1 MNLTMIKPRFRRSH
15 ISLPLLLGMLLSTGC
30 EDREATAA
38 AQAAAQAARN
48 EQMAAAAEREFDAA
62 VMGRN
67 WHLAKSQAD
76 VLIANWPET
85 EAAARVR
92 EQFAQIKA
100 KAEAEREA
108 RRLAALWSYNVQAVK
123 GGQQRSAAIYARDDL
138 DVDGRGPRPVQ
149 LIFRDHPDWG
159 RSSYLV
165 LRSGDFARACYKRC
179 QVKVRVDDAAPRTMN
194 AFRPDT
200 DEAIAMFITDDRTLW
215 RQIREARV
223 LSIEF
228 QVKDGTRR
236 TAVFEIAGLER
247 SRLPGWG

>member
-1 MNLTMIKPRFRRSH
+1 MMKPVSR
-15 ISLPLLLGMLLSTGC
+15 LGIALFLGSVLLSAC
-30 EDREATAA
+30 EDREAAAA
-38 AQAAAQAARN
+38 AQAAAVAARN
-48 EQMAAAAEREFDAA
+48 EQMASDAEREFDAA
-62 VMGRN
+62 VMNSN

-76 VLIANWPET
+76 VLLANWPDT

-92 EQFAQIKA
+92 EQFEEIKS

-123 GGQQRSAAIYARDDL
+123 GGQQRSAAIYAKDDL
-138 DVDGRGPRPVQ
+138 DVDGHGPRPVQ

-179 QVKVRVDDAAPRTMN
+179 QVKVTVDDTAPRNMN

-200 DEAIAMFITDDRTLW
+200 DEAIAMFINDDKALW
-215 RQIREARV
+215 RRIRQANR

-228 QVKDGTRR
+228 QVRDGTRR
-236 TAVFEIAGLER
+236 TAVFEIGGLER

>member
-1 MNLTMIKPRFRRSH
+1 MTHPMSRIGITLV
-15 ISLPLLLGMLLSTGC
+15 LGAALLTGC

-38 AQAAAQAARN
+38 AQAAAQAVRN
-48 EQMAAAAEREFDAA
+48 EQMAVDAEREFDAA
-62 VMGRN
+62 VNRGN

-76 VLIANWPET
+76 VLLANWPET

-92 EQFAQIKA
+92 EQFDEIKS

-123 GGQQRSAAIYARDDL
+123 GGQQRSAAIYAKDDL
-138 DVDGRGPRPVQ
+138 DVDGLGARPVQ

-165 LRSGDFARACYKRC
+165 LRSGDFARACYRRC
-179 QVKVRVDDAAPRTMN
+179 QVKVTVDDAAPRNMS

-200 DEAIAMFITDDRTLW
+200 DEAIAMFINDDKVLW
-215 RQIREARV
+215 RRIRDARM

-228 QVKDGTRR
+228 QVRDGTRH
-236 TAVFEIAGLER
+236 TAVFEISGLEH

>member
-1 MNLTMIKPRFRRSH
+1 MKLIRLFLYS
-15 ISLPLLLGMLLSTGC
+15 SLLGIVLLTGC
-30 EDREATAA
+30 EDRAAVAA

-48 EQMAAAAEREFDAA
+48 EQMASDAEREFDAA
-62 VMGRN
+62 VMSSN
-67 WHLAKSQAD
+67 WHLAKSHAD
-76 VLIANWPET
+76 VLLANWPET

-92 EQFAQIKA
+92 EQFDEIKA

-123 GGQQRSAAIYARDDL
+123 GGQQRSAAIYAKDDI
-138 DVDGRGPRPVQ
+138 DVDGHGTRPVQ

-165 LRSGDFARACYKRC
+165 LRSGDFARTCYRRC
-179 QVKVRVDDAAPRTMN
+179 QVKVGIDDAAPRNMS

-200 DEAIAMFITDDRTLW
+200 DEAIAMFINDDQVLW
-215 RQIREARV
+215 RRIRDANT

-236 TAVFEIAGLER
+236 TAVFEIGGLER
-247 SRLPGWG
+247 SRLPGWN

>member
-1 MNLTMIKPRFRRSH
+1 MKLIRLFLYS
-15 ISLPLLLGMLLSTGC
+15 SLLGIVLLTGC
-30 EDREATAA
+30 EDRAAAAA

-48 EQMAAAAEREFDAA
+48 EQMASDAEREFDAA
-62 VMGRN
+62 VSAHN
-67 WHLAKSQAD
+67 WHLAKSHAD
-76 VLIANWPET
+76 VLLANWPDT

-92 EQFAQIKA
+92 AQFDEIKA
-100 KAEAEREA
+100 NAEAEREA

-138 DVDGRGPRPVQ
+138 DVDGRGAKPVQ

-165 LRSGDFARACYKRC
+165 LRSGDFARACYRSC
-179 QVKVRVDDAAPRTMN
+179 QVKVTVDETAARNMS

-200 DEAIAMFITDDRTLW
+200 DEAIAMFINDDKALW
-215 RQIREARV
+215 RRIRGANT

-228 QVKDGTRR
+228 PVRDGTRR
-236 TAVFEIAGLER
+236 TAIFEIGGLER
-247 SRLPGWG
+247 SRLPGWN

>member
-1 MNLTMIKPRFRRSH
+1 MNPISRIG
-15 ISLPLLLGMLLSTGC
+15 ISLVLGTVLLSAC
-30 EDREATAA
+30 EDREAAAA
-38 AQAAAQAARN
+38 AQAAAVAARN
-48 EQMAAAAEREFDAA
+48 EQMASAAEREFEVA
-62 VMGRN
+62 VNSQN

-76 VLIANWPET
+76 VLLANWPET

-92 EQFAQIKA
+92 EQFDDIKS
-100 KAEAEREA
+100 KAAAEREA

-123 GGQQRSAAIYARDDL
+123 GGQQRSAAIYAKDDL
-138 DVDGRGPRPVQ
+138 DVDGHGPRPVQ

-179 QVKVRVDDAAPRTMN
+179 QVKVTVDETAPRNMS

-200 DEAIAMFITDDRTLW
+200 DEAIAMFINDDKALW
-215 RQIREARV
+215 RRIREANT

-228 QVKDGTRR
+228 QLRDGTKR
-236 TAVFEIAGLER
+236 TAVFEIGGLER

>member
-1 MNLTMIKPRFRRSH
+1 MNTAHYLLCS
-15 ISLPLLLGMLLSTGC
+15 SLLATLLLTAC

-38 AQAAAQAARN
+38 AQMAAQATRN
-48 EQMAAAAEREFDAA
+48 EQMASDAEREFDAA
-62 VMGRN
+62 VIIGN

-76 VLIANWPET
+76 VLLANWPGT
-85 EAAARVR
+85 EAAGRVR
-92 EQFAQIKA
+92 EQFDEIKS

-108 RRLAALWSYNVQAVK
+108 HRLAALWSYNVQVVK

-138 DVDGRGPRPVQ
+138 DVDGRGAHPVQ

-179 QVKVRVDDAAPRTMN
+179 QVKVTVDDSTPRNMN

-200 DEAIAMFITDDRTLW
+200 NEAIAMFINDDKALW
-215 RQIREARV
+215 RRIRDANT

-228 QVKDGTRR
+228 QVRDGSRR
-236 TAVFEIAGLER
+236 TAVFEIGGLDR

>member
-1 MNLTMIKPRFRRSH
+1 MTNP
-15 ISLPLLLGMLLSTGC
+15 ISRIGISLLLGTALLSAC
-30 EDREATAA
+30 EDREAAAA

-48 EQMAAAAEREFDAA
+48 EQMAADAEREFEAA
-62 VMGRN
+62 INSQN

-76 VLIANWPET
+76 VLLANWPDT
-85 EAAARVR
+85 RAASRVR
-92 EQFAQIKA
+92 EQFDEIKS

-123 GGQQRSAAIYARDDL
+123 GGQQRSAAIYAKDDI
-138 DVDGRGPRPVQ
+138 DVDGHGPRPVQ

-179 QVKVRVDDAAPRTMN
+179 QVKVTVDNAAPRNMN

-200 DEAIAMFITDDRTLW
+200 NEAIAMFINDDQALW
-215 RQIREARV
+215 RRIRDTKT

-236 TAVFEIAGLER
+236 TAIFEIGGLER

>member
-1 MNLTMIKPRFRRSH
+1 MNPIRHLLCT
-15 ISLPLLLGMLLSTGC
+15 SLLASLLLTAC
-30 EDREATAA
+30 EDREAAAA

-48 EQMAAAAEREFDAA
+48 EQMALDAEREFDAA
-62 VMGRN
+62 VSAHN

-76 VLIANWPET
+76 VLLANWPET

-92 EQFAQIKA
+92 EQFEDVKSN
-100 KAEAEREA
+100 AEAEREA

-138 DVDGRGPRPVQ
+138 DVDGRGAKPVQ

-165 LRSGDFARACYKRC
+165 LRSGDFARACYRRC
-179 QVKVRVDDAAPRTMN
+179 QVTVTVDDTAPRNMS

-200 DEAIAMFITDDRTLW
+200 DEAIAMFINDDKALW
-215 RQIREARV
+215 RRIREAKILR
-223 LSIEF
+223 IEF
-228 QVKDGTRR
+228 QVRDGTRR

>member
-1 MNLTMIKPRFRRSH
+1 MTHP
-15 ISLPLLLGMLLSTGC
+15 ISRLGITLVLGAALLSGC
-30 EDREATAA
+30 EDREALAA

-48 EQMAAAAEREFDAA
+48 EQMALDAERELDAA
-62 VMGRN
+62 VNREN

-76 VLIANWPET
+76 VLLANWPGT

-92 EQFAQIKA
+92 EQFDEIKS

-123 GGQQRSAAIYARDDL
+123 GGQQRSAAIYAKDDL
-138 DVDGRGPRPVQ
+138 DVDGHGARPVQ

-179 QVKVRVDDAAPRTMN
+179 QVKVTVDETAPRNMS

-200 DEAIAMFITDDRTLW
+200 DEAIAMFINDDKTLW
-215 RQIREARV
+215 RRIRDATA

-228 QVKDGTRR
+228 QVRDGTRH
-236 TAVFEIAGLER
+236 TAIFEIGGLDR
-247 SRLPGWG
+247 SRLPGWR

>member
-1 MNLTMIKPRFRRSH
+1 MN
-15 ISLPLLLGMLLSTGC
+15 PLSRMGITLLFSTVLLSAC
-30 EDREATAA
+30 EDREAAAA

-48 EQMAAAAEREFDAA
+48 EQMASDAERDFDAA
-62 VMGRN
+62 VMNGN

-76 VLIANWPET
+76 VLLANWPDT
-85 EAAARVR
+85 TAAVRVR
-92 EQFAQIKA
+92 EQFDGIKA

-179 QVKVRVDDAAPRTMN
+179 QVKVTVDDAAPRNMS

-200 DEAIAMFITDDRTLW
+200 DEAIAMFINDDKALW
-215 RQIREARV
+215 RRIREANV
-223 LSIEF
+223 LSLEF
-228 QVKDGTRR
+228 QVKDGSKR
-236 TAVFEIAGLER
+236 TAVFEIGGLER

>member
-1 MNLTMIKPRFRRSH
+1 M
-15 ISLPLLLGMLLSTGC
+15 PLRIVLSTLLAFSLITAC
-30 EDREATAA
+30 EDREAAAA
-38 AQAAAQAARN
+38 AQAAAIAARN
-48 EQMAAAAEREFDAA
+48 EQMAADAERELDAA
-62 VMGRN
+62 VSGQN

-76 VLIANWPET
+76 VLLANWPET

-92 EQFAQIKA
+92 AQFDDIKA

-108 RRLAALWSYNVQAVK
+108 RRLAALWHYNIQNVTN
-123 GGQQRSAAIYARDDL
+123 GQQRSAAIYAKDDL
-138 DVDGRGPRPVQ
+138 DVDGSGPRPVQ

-165 LRSGDFARACYKRC
+165 LRSGDFARACYRRC
-179 QVKVRVDDAAPRTMN
+179 QVKVSVDGAAPRNMN

-200 DEAIAMFITDDRTLW
+200 DEAIAMFITDNKALW
-215 RQIREARV
+215 RRIGDANT

-228 QVKDGTRR
+228 QLRDGSRR
-236 TAVFEIAGLER
+236 TAVFEVGGLER